1 MEKDNIYIERDISWL
16 AFNHRVLQEAAD
28 ANVPL
33 FERIKFLA
41 IYSSNLGE
49 FFAVRV
55 AQQRN
60 LLRIGKKTK
69 KELDLHPRTVLK
81 TMLAIVNEQ
90 QEQFSDIFENQIV
103 PELEKHKIN
112 LKRRLSLNEEQME
125 YVESYF
131 RQNML
136 PYVQPVLLVKN
147 KIRPFLTNASLY
159 LSVMLR
165 TKGKEKEAVQYA
177 IVKIPSEHLPRFIE
191 LPSTKGR
198 HDLIMIDDIVR
209 HSIAW
214 LFPGFDVLDT
224 FSIKLTRDAELYI
237 DDEFS
242 GDLLQK
248 IKSSLQRRNI
258 GPAARLVYDRNM
270 PKDLLKYLQSV
281 FELENYDLLPE
292 GRYHNNF
299 DFFQFPNFGMSKL
312 KQKEL
317 PPLQYLPIEKSTD
330 VFETI
335 KQKDHLIHLP
345 YHGYDSVIKLFETA
359 AQDPSVTH
367 IKIIQYRVGPTSRI
381 MSALMDAVSKGKRV
395 SAFME
400 VKARFDEEANIGWGQ
415 KLEEAGVK
423 VHYSFP
429 GLKVHSKA
437 AIIRRVENGKAQLY
451 TYLSTG
457 NFHEVTAKIYS
468 DIGIFTADQ
477 RLTGEIAQIF
487 SLLETRKLP
496 SKDFKH
502 MLVGQ
507 FNLRSEL
514 VDLIRGE
521 IEAAEAGKPASM
533 TLKMNNLQD
542 TDMIDLLYEASRKGV
557 RIKLIVRGICCL
569 IPGEPGLS
577 ENISAIGMV
586 DRFLEHARIF
596 LFHNGG
602 DEKIYLSSADWMTR
616 NLSYRIETAFP
627 VYDKDL
633 KSSIKDFLE
642 MQLYD
647 NVKAR
652 VIDKEGK
659 NAYVVR
665 DSGIPVQSQLET
677 YYYLKRQQE
686 YFQNQAEDSDLV
698 QPSGF

>member
-1 MEKDNIYIERDISWL
+1 MDSRYIERDISWL

-28 ANVPL
+28 STVPL

-49 FFAVRV
+49 FFAVRI

-81 TMLAIVNEQ
+81 TILGIVNDQ
-90 QEQFSDIFENQIV
+90 QEEFSEIFEKQII
-103 PELEKHKIN
+103 PELARNKIFMR
-112 LKRRLSLNEEQME
+112 RRLDLNEEQKKF
-125 YVESYF
+125 VENYF
-131 RQNML
+131 REHML

-165 TKGKEKEAVQYA
+165 TKGKDRAPVQYA

-191 LPSTKGR
+191 LPSAKKG
-198 HDLIMIDDIVR
+198 HFDLIMIDDIVR

-214 LFPGFDVLDT
+214 LFPGYDVLDT

-242 GDLLQK
+242 GDLLEK
-248 IKSSLQRRNI
+248 IKVSLQRRNV
-258 GPAARLVYDRNM
+258 GPASRLVYDREM
-270 PKDLLKYLQSV
+270 PKELLKYLQTV
-281 FELENYDLLPE
+281 LELENYDLLPE

-299 DFFQFPNFGMSKL
+299 DFFKFPTFELNHLSL
-312 KQKEL
+312 K
-317 PPLQYLPIEKSTD
+317 PLEPLSYLPLEESTD
-330 VFETI
+330 IFSTI
-335 KQKDHLIHLP
+335 QQKDHLIHLP
-345 YHGYDSVIKLFETA
+345 YHSYESVIKLFQTA
-359 AQDPSVTH
+359 AHDPNVTH
-367 IKIIQYRVGPTSRI
+367 IKIIQYRVGSTSRI
-381 MSALMDAVSKGKRV
+381 MQALMEAVEKGKRV
-395 SAFME
+395 SAFIE
-400 VKARFDEEANIGWGQ
+400 VKARFDEEANISWGQ

-437 AIIRRVENGKAQLY
+437 AIIRRIENGKPKLY

-468 DIGIFTADQ
+468 DMGLFTSNPEI
-477 RLTGEIAQIF
+477 TGEIARIF
-487 SLLETRKLP
+487 SILETRKLP
-496 SKDFKH
+496 EKEFEH
-502 MLVGQ
+502 LLVGQ

-514 VDLIRGE
+514 VNLIRKE
-521 IEAAEAGKPASM
+521 VENVKNGKKGRII
-533 TLKMNNLQD
+533 LKLNNLQD
-542 TDMIDLLYEASRKGV
+542 TAMIDELYAASQRGV
-557 RIKLIVRGICCL
+557 EIKLIVRGICCL
-569 IPGEPGLS
+569 IPGEKGLS
-577 ENISAIGMV
+577 ENISAIGIV

-596 LFHNGG
+596 LFHNDG
-602 DEKIYLSSADWMTR
+602 DEKILLSSADWMTR

-627 VYDKDL
+627 LYDKD
-633 KSSIKDFLE
+633 IKEFVKDLIDA
-642 MQLYD
+642 QLND

-652 VIDKEGK
+652 IIDKQGRNK
-659 NAYVVR
+659 YVVR
-665 DSGIPVQSQLET
+665 ENGIPVQSQLET
-677 YYYLKRQQE
+677 YYYLKRQQDQHRKE
-686 YFQNQAEDSDLV
+686 LKQNQEQILD
-698 QPSGF
+698 

>member
-1 MEKDNIYIERDISWL
+1 MERETSNYIERDISWL

-28 ANVPL
+28 STVPL

-60 LLRIGKKTK
+60 LVRIGKKTK
-69 KELDLHPRTVLK
+69 RELDLHPRYVLK
-81 TMLAIVNEQ
+81 NILGIVNKQ
-90 QEQFSDIFENQIV
+90 QEEFSDIFESQIV
-103 PELEKHKIN
+103 PELRKNGIF
-112 LKRRLSLNEEQME
+112 LKRRLDLSEDQKEF
-125 YVESYF
+125 VEDYF
-131 RQNML
+131 KQNML

-159 LSVMLR
+159 LSVVMR
-165 TKGKEKEAVQYA
+165 TKGKPNGSLHYA

-191 LPSTKGR
+191 LPSSKDR

-214 LFPGFDVLDT
+214 LFPGYDVLDT
-224 FSIKLTRDAELYI
+224 YSIKLTRDAELYI

-248 IKSSLQRRNI
+248 IKASLRRRNV
-258 GPAARLVYDRNM
+258 GPASRLVYDRQM
-270 PKDLLKYLQSV
+270 PKGLLKYLQSV
-281 FELENYDLLPE
+281 LELENYDLLPE

-299 DFFQFPNFGMSKL
+299 DFFKLPNFGMKHLVRKSL
-312 KQKEL
+312 E
-317 PPLQYLPIEKSTD
+317 PLEYIPLERSTD
-330 VFETI
+330 FFKTVRE
-335 KQKDHLIHLP
+335 KDQLIHLP
-345 YHGYDSVIKLFETA
+345 YHSYESVVRLFQEA
-359 AQDPSVTH
+359 AHDPSVTH

-381 MSALMDAVSKGKRV
+381 MEALMEAVDKGKRV

-400 VKARFDEEANIGWGQ
+400 VKARFDEEANIHWGQ

-437 AIIRRVENGKAQLY
+437 AIIRRIENGKPVLY
-451 TYLSTG
+451 AYLSTG
-457 NFHEVTAKIYS
+457 NFHELTAKIYS
-468 DIGIFTADQ
+468 DLGLFTADT
-477 RLTGEIAQIF
+477 RLTGEIARIF
-487 SLLETRKLP
+487 SLLETRKVP
-496 SKDFKH
+496 EKEFQH

-514 VDLIRGE
+514 VNMIRHE
-521 IEAAEAGKPASM
+521 IDNANKGLPTGI
-533 TLKMNNLQD
+533 TLKLNSLQD
-542 TDMIDLLYEASRKGV
+542 QDMIDLLYEASQAGV
-557 RIKLIVRGICCL
+557 KIRLIVRGICCL

-577 ENISAIGMV
+577 ENISAISIV
-586 DRFLEHARIF
+586 DRYLEHARIF
-596 LFHNGG
+596 MFHNNG

-627 VYDKDL
+627 VYDPDVRKL
-633 KSSIKDFLE
+633 IKNLLDV
-642 MQLYD
+642 QLND

-652 VIDKEGK
+652 IIDKNGK
-659 NAYVVR
+659 NKYVVR
-665 DSGIPVQSQLET
+665 ETGIPVQSQLEV
-677 YYYLKRQQE
+677 YYYLKRQQDILE
-686 YFQNQAEDSDLV
+686 KEHEFQE
-698 QPSGF
+698 